1 MAYGPS
7 WTRESLRVHASK
19 RVKHDLTHEGAKVYS
34 SCLFA
39 ERFRLHFESDTLTEP
54 EVTAIELVKLLTIGC
69 GRVHHSFIVQFSTES
84 RCCRE
89 HVIRGFFCL
98 KFLRYFD
105 EKEDELIRPCTQLSI
120 TWTPTVLLKNLLLAI
135 LFFYLICTRL
145 YFIIRRIY
153 SSIGI

>member
-105 EKEDELIRPCTQLSI
+105 EKEDELIRRCTQLSI

-145 YFIIRRIY
+145 YFIIHRIY

>member
-54 EVTAIELVKLLTIGC
+54 KVTAIELVKLLTMGC
-69 GRVHHSFIVQFSTES
+69 GRVHHSFVVQFSTES

-89 HVIRGFFCL
+89 DVLWEFFCL
-98 KFLRYFD
+98 KFLRYCD
-105 EKEDELIRPCTQLSI
+105 EKEDELIRRCTQLSI
-120 TWTPTVLLKNLLLAI
+120 IRVQQ
-135 LFFYLICTRL
+135 FYL
-145 YFIIRRIY
+145 RISYLQCY
-153 SSIGI
+153 SFV